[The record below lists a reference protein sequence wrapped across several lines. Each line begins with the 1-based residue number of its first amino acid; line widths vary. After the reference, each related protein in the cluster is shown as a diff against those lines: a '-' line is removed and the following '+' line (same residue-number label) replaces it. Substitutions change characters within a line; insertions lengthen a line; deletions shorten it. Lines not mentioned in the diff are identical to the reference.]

1 VTQVL
6 HSTTEDYTDFPT
18 LENYPRL
25 FTNYSFIIFL
35 TLIGRDSL
43 LLLLLYKIK
52 NVNFSFSILNLILV
66 LAIIASG
73 IYSTSLPISVFSQS
87 DDDDRSSKDN
97 NDNNRDNSISN
108 SGNSKFVILTFDDGY
123 KSQYTTVKPILD
135 KYGFKGTFYVVCN
148 YAQKIDTDRMN
159 WTEIKDLHQQG
170 HDIGSHTMNH
180 ADLTQLPAY
189 RIDYEIGTSKQCLK
203 GNGINDVTSF
213 AYPFAEG
220 STNAAIISTVAK
232 YYPLARTADA
242 PLMFLD
248 CNGWNNDNDDGTDDI
263 SSTINSSTTQ
273 TDCRE
278 YSDDGRLNLVNRYT
292 IRGWSHDSE
301 RAFNLFSDQYMLHR
315 FMEVVDGQEEYN
327 NKDIDSSRVSAIPII
342 IWHNIANNVKDDPYT
357 TTSIDLFESEIKY
370 LSDNGFT
377 VLKMS
382 DLEYDEGSNALK
394 IKDKTLSAASVFD
407 VSQSDGDIDNREDTD
422 DDDVSS

>member
-1 VTQVL
+1 MLLVTIV
-6 HSTTEDYTDFPT
+6 S
-18 LENYPRL
+18 
-25 FTNYSFIIFL
+25 
-35 TLIGRDSL
+35 
-43 LLLLLYKIK
+43 
-52 NVNFSFSILNLILV
+52 VILA
-66 LAIIASG
+66 LAIIPTG
-73 IYSTSLPISVFSQS
+73 IYSTSLPVAVFGQS
-87 DDDDRSSKDN
+87 DDDNSSQDNEDN
-97 NDNNRDNSISN
+97 NTPDSSISN
-108 SGNSKFVILTFDDGY
+108 SGNSKYVILTFDDGY
-123 KSQYTTVKPILD
+123 KSQYTTAKPILD

-159 WTEIKDLHQQG
+159 WTEIKELHQQG

-180 ADLTQLPAY
+180 ADLTQLPTY
-189 RIDYEIGTSKQCLK
+189 RVDYEIGTSKQCLI

-220 STNAAIISTVAK
+220 STNTAIINTVAK

-248 CNGWNNDNDDGTDDI
+248 CTGWNNDNDDGTDDI

-301 RAFNLFSDQYMLHR
+301 RAFNLFSDEYMLHR
-315 FMEVVDGQEEYN
+315 FIEIVDGQDEYN
-327 NKDIDSSRVSAIPII
+327 KNNNNDIDDNRVRAIPII

-357 TTSIDLFESEIKY
+357 TTSVDLFESEIKY

-377 VLKMS
+377 VLTMA
-382 DLEYDEGSNALK
+382 DLEYDEVSNALK
-394 IKDKTLSAASVFD
+394 IKDKTLPAASLIS
-407 VSQSDGDIDNREDTD
+407 VSQDNHGNGDIDNRENID
-422 DDDVSS
+422 DDSNDDVSG

>member
-1 VTQVL
+1 
-6 HSTTEDYTDFPT
+6 
-18 LENYPRL
+18 
-25 FTNYSFIIFL
+25 
-35 TLIGRDSL
+35 
-43 LLLLLYKIK
+43 LLLLYGIK
-52 NVNFSFSILNLILV
+52 NNVNVNFSIVSLMLV
-66 LAIIASG
+66 IVTIPIGL
-73 IYSTSLPISVFSQS
+73 YSTSLPTAVFGQS
-87 DDDDRSSKDN
+87 DDDDNSSKDN
-97 NDNNRDNSISN
+97 EGNNTPDSSISN
-108 SGNSKFVILTFDDGY
+108 SGNSKYVILTFDDGY

-159 WTEIKDLHQQG
+159 WTEINELHQQG

-189 RIDYEIGTSKQCLK
+189 RIDYEIGTSKQCLI

-220 STNAAIISTVAK
+220 STNTAIINTVAK

-315 FMEVVDGQEEYN
+315 FIEVVDGQDEYN
-327 NKDIDSSRVSAIPII
+327 NDIDDNRIRAIPII

-357 TTSIDLFESEIKY
+357 TTSVDLFESEIKY

-377 VLKMS
+377 VLTMS

-394 IKDKTLSAASVFD
+394 IKDKTLSAASLFS
-407 VSQSDGDIDNREDTD
+407 VSRGNGDIDNREDNDD